1 MNAPTG
7 KLTGI
12 HEFDVQLGSFH
23 RMRSELLDSF
33 ADIEKSLIVY
43 VSKNQPRGFCVT
55 APLGHKIEAAKQVPA
70 GPQRSKDLKVK
81 ADQELA
87 KLTELLPLR
96 ADIVHSRMEV
106 AVTCSSDL
114 IAIFRNAKDERLGN
128 PEALVFNHGDLMR
141 LVDRTKAMAK
151 SLSEALAAQNAAPK
165 ARAQVIVQAVT
176 KPKSQPQKK
185 PNPASSPP
193 RPTPDAKARV

>member
-12 HEFDVQLGSFH
+12 QEFDVQLGSFH
-23 RMRSELLDSF
+23 RLRSELLDSF
-33 ADIEKSLIVY
+33 ADIEKSLIIY
-43 VSKNQPRGFCVT
+43 VSKNKPKGFCIT

-87 KLTELLPLR
+87 KLAELLPLR

-106 AVTCSSDL
+106 AVTSSSDL
-114 IAIFRNAKDERLGN
+114 LAIFKNSKDDRLDH
-128 PEALVFNHGDLMR
+128 PEALVFNHRDLER
-141 LVDRTKAMAK
+141 FVSRTKAMER
-151 SLSEALAAQNAAPK
+151 SLSKALTAQNAAPK
-165 ARAQVIVQAVT
+165 PNAQVSVQAVT
-176 KPKSQPQKK
+176 TPKNQPQKK
-185 PNPASSPP
+185 PNPKPSQPQPSL
-193 RPTPDAKARV
+193 DVKAGL